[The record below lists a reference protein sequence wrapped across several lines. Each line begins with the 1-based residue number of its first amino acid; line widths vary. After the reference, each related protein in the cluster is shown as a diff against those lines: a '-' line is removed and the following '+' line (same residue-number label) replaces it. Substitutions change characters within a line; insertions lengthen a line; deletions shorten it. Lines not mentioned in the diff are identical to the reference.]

1 MRAEAEAA
9 DRRIAE
15 AGAAAAAALL
25 DGFDDRSEPPP
36 APGRA
41 AGDGSSPTGRSLHA
55 ARSGVAL
62 EASKSVFCASTKAKN
77 TICCSFR
84 AFCVCRKV
92 EIPEGNKPK
101 MDVFVIAN
109 QKGGVGKS
117 TVAANLAVAA
127 EAAGKGPAVLIDTDP
142 QGTLSAWW
150 NARKSETPAFSPTTI
165 EELPGKLRDLEA
177 AGYAVAVID
186 TPPAI
191 TKAIRTVVATAH
203 LVVIPVRPS
212 PHDLRAVGSTVEL
225 VQGTG
230 KPFVFALTQ
239 AKPNTRLTVSG
250 VASLS
255 AHGVVAPAIIHDRVD
270 YAGSMIDG
278 RTVQETDPKGR
289 SAVEMTELW
298 KFVQARI
305 AKSTKAQKVA
315 NR

>member
-1 MRAEAEAA
+1 
-9 DRRIAE
+9 
-15 AGAAAAAALL
+15 
-25 DGFDDRSEPPP
+25 
-36 APGRA
+36 
-41 AGDGSSPTGRSLHA
+41 
-55 ARSGVAL
+55 
-62 EASKSVFCASTKAKN
+62 
-77 TICCSFR
+77 
-84 AFCVCRKV
+84 
-92 EIPEGNKPK
+92 

-117 TVAANLAVAA
+117 TIAANLAVAA
-127 EAAGKGPAVLIDTDP
+127 EAAGKGPTVLIDTDP

-150 NARKSETPAFSPTTI
+150 NARESETPDFSPTTI
-165 EELPGKLRDLEA
+165 EELPHKLRELEA
-177 AGYAVAVID
+177 AGYAVAIID

-225 VQGTG
+225 VQGEG

-239 AKPNTRLTVSG
+239 AKANTRLTVSG

-278 RTVQETDPKGR
+278 LTVQETDPKGR
-289 SAVEMTELW
+289 SAAEMTELW
-298 KFVQARI
+298 KFVQARKT
-305 AKSTKAQKVA
+305 KSTKAQKA
-315 NR
+315 GKR